1 MKKSMQEQIRGQLLQ
16 LADRKYQKF
25 ATALIPN
32 IDKDTVL
39 GVRLPELRKI
49 AKALLKDN
57 WRAYLQENLR
67 CLENEYFEEI
77 MIQGMLI
84 GYLKTDIEEILQY
97 IADFVPKIN
106 NWSVCDS
113 FCIGLKFT
121 NKNKGR
127 VWSFLQ
133 KYLTSTQEY
142 ELRFGVVML
151 LNFFIDEEHIDEVL
165 RLLNRIEHEGYY
177 VKMAVAW
184 ALSICFIKLPEQ
196 TMVLLSD
203 NSLDD
208 FTYNKALQKMAESY
222 RIDQNT
228 KIRLREMKRKVIK
241 G

>member
-1 MKKSMQEQIRGQLLQ
+1 M
-16 LADRKYQKF
+16 
-25 ATALIPN
+25 
-32 IDKDTVL
+32 
-39 GVRLPELRKI
+39 
-49 AKALLKDN
+49 
-57 WRAYLQENLR
+57 
-67 CLENEYFEEI
+67 
-77 MIQGMLI
+77 
-84 GYLKTDIEEILQY
+84 
-97 IADFVPKIN
+97 
-106 NWSVCDS
+106 
-113 FCIGLKFT
+113 
-121 NKNKGR
+121 
-127 VWSFLQ
+127 
-133 KYLTSTQEY
+133 
-142 ELRFGVVML
+142 RFGVVML